1 MWFRTFVHLAKFNCL
16 DLSVI
21 IVNYNVKFF
30 LEQCLYSVTK
40 AIQTLSVE
48 VIVIDNQSADQ
59 SIEYLKPKFPGVI
72 FISNSENVGFAKACN
87 IGYQRSQGNHILF
100 LNPDTIVAENTFT
113 SCIHFFE
120 NHADCGAI
128 GVKMIDGSGHF
139 LKESKRAFPAPLTAL
154 FKLFGLARAFPESK
168 TFGRYHLGHLSNNAT
183 HEVDVLA
190 GAFLMVRRTVL
201 KTVGVFDELFFMY
214 VEDVDLSYRI
224 QKAGYK
230 NYYLAD
236 TTIIHFKGESTKKSS
251 INYVRVFYK
260 AMSQFVKKHYS
271 GSKAGLFNVVINI
284 AIWTRA
290 ILSLLG
296 KAIRYIGLPLI
307 DAIIIFISFWLVKE
321 VWSQFIRPDIIY
333 SNKLLL
339 ILIIS
344 FTLLFQ
350 LAAYYAGLYKKYY
363 RTASLVRSTSIAAIF
378 LIVIY
383 AMLPE
388 HLRFSRGI
396 VILGAVL
403 AFIMI
408 NLLRTLMIR
417 FKLIREPLDKIL
429 KPYILIAGNKT
440 EFISVLEF
448 LKKSGLS
455 DKVIGR
461 VSINGNDPDSIT
473 RLAYAT
479 ETGRSL
485 EAEEIIFCAGT
496 LSYEEIIN
504 YVEENENRLK
514 YRFHA
519 VQSESIISSET
530 NRTQGEIL
538 SLDSTF
544 KLAHTDKRRTK
555 RMFDILFALF
565 GLITFPIQF
574 LFVSH
579 TIRFFGNCIKVLRG
593 NRTWIGYLL
602 PEPSLPPLRKGI
614 LGPNGMRDL
623 TDTFLT
629 DNSKKMVDYWYAH
642 DYEPIKDLIVLVKNY
657 KYLGS

>member
-1 MWFRTFVHLAKFNCL
+1 M
-16 DLSVI
+16 
-21 IVNYNVKFF
+21 
-30 LEQCLYSVTK
+30 K
-40 AIQTLSVE
+40 AIQTLSAE
-48 VIVIDNQSADQ
+48 VIVVDNNSADQ
-59 SIEYLKPKFPGVI
+59 SLEYLKPKFPGVI
-72 FISNSENVGFAKACN
+72 FISNPVNAGFAKACN
-87 IGYQRSQGNHILF
+87 IGYQRSQGNYILF

-113 SCIHFFE
+113 SCIQFFE
-120 NHADCGAI
+120 NHTDCGAI
-128 GVKMIDGSGHF
+128 GVKMIDGAGHF

-168 TFGRYHLGHLSNNAT
+168 TFGRYHLGHLSSDAT

-201 KTVGVFDELFFMY
+201 KTVGLFDELFFMY
-214 VEDVDLSYRI
+214 GEDVDLSYRI

-236 TTIIHFKGESTKKSS
+236 TTIIHFKGESTKKGS

-260 AMSQFVKKHYS
+260 AMSLFVKKHYS
-271 GSKAGLFNVVINI
+271 GSKAGLFNAVINI
-284 AIWTRA
+284 AIWARA
-290 ILSLLG
+290 VMSMIG
-296 KAIRYIGLPLI
+296 KAIRFIGLPLI

-321 VWSQFIRPDIIY
+321 IWSQFIRPDIIY
-333 SNKLLL
+333 SNTLLL

-363 RTASLVRSTSIAAIF
+363 RTASLVRSTLIAAIF

-396 VILGAVL
+396 VIFGATL

-417 FKLIREPLDKIL
+417 FKMIREPVDKIL
-429 KPYILIAGNKT
+429 KPYILIAGNKI
-440 EFISVLEF
+440 EFESILEF
-448 LKKSGLS
+448 LKRSGLA

-473 RLAYAT
+473 KLAYAS

-485 EAEEIIFCAGT
+485 EAEEMIFCAGQ
-496 LSYEEIIN
+496 LLYKEIIG
-504 YVEENENRLK
+504 YVEENKGLLK

-519 VQSESIISSET
+519 SQSESIISSET

-544 KLAHTDKRRTK
+544 KLAHSEKRRTK
-555 RMFDILFALF
+555 RMIDIMIAFF
-565 GLITFPIQF
+565 GLVTFPLQF
-574 LFVSH
+574 LLVKKPFQ
-579 TIRFFGNCIKVLRG
+579 FFGNCFRVLAG
-593 NRTWIGYLL
+593 KRTWIGYLSTEPTL
-602 PEPSLPPLRKGI
+602 PQIRKGI
-614 LGPNGMRDL
+614 IGPNEMRN
-623 TDTFLT
+623 TGPHLT

-642 DYEPIKDLIVLVKNY
+642 DYEPVKDLIVIIKNY